1 MYTIQL
7 ADGRKLEGLG
17 RNGSNYISQNKV
29 DVAIFA
35 NNLSTMTIRDEDT
48 GEETVL
54 HDAELIAQQR
64 WPDGWYICFRELS
77 PQEKAFAAIQQ
88 ALASNA
94 DSMTDIQVALAEVY
108 EMILGGGV

>member
-17 RNGSNYISQNKV
+17 RNGSNYISQTKV
-29 DVAIFA
+29 DVGIFTD
-35 NNLSTMTIRDEDT
+35 NLSTMTIRDEDT
-48 GEETVL
+48 GEEIVL

-64 WPDGWYICFRELS
+64 WADGWYLCFRELS
-77 PQEKAFAAIQQ
+77 PQEKTLIAIKQ

-108 EMILGGGV
+108 EMILGGGI